1 MRTLALALLATALT
15 AGCRQ
20 ERQQPQPAAEA
31 AQPAAAPE
39 PAAPES
45 AAPEPQSETLRAY
58 NWSAFSVDSEVELRQ
73 EAQAPGRCRITC
85 RMGERELWSAER
97 CLGERLDLRFL
108 SRDCERVAVLH
119 PFPSMPGRWQVV
131 ELAHVYRR
139 GELDYVVQAA
149 GLLREE
155 RRLKRSGRN
164 AYWLQGTM
172 GNPGE
177 PPRYNAEG
185 TLVELVA
192 LDGQKLTL
200 PLVPAR

>member
-1 MRTLALALLATALT
+1 MRTLALALLAAALT

-20 ERQQPQPAAEA
+20 ERQQAQPVAEA
-31 AQPAAAPE
+31 AQPASTPE
-39 PAAPES
+39 PAAPKPAE
-45 AAPEPQSETLRAY
+45 PEPSSEAVRAY
-58 NWSAFSVDSEVELRQ
+58 NWSAFSADSEVELRQ
-73 EAQAPGRCRITC
+73 QAEAPGNCRVTC
-85 RMGERELWSAER
+85 RLGERELWSAER
-97 CLGERLDLRFL
+97 CLGQRLDLRFI

-119 PFPSMPGRWQVV
+119 PFPRMPGRWQVV

-155 RRLKRSGRN
+155 RRLKRSGVN

-185 TLVELVA
+185 TQVELVA

-200 PLVPAR
+200 PLVSAR